1 MPRSKKRTIRANRER
16 RKASSS
22 LHPTFESLQ
31 KIFQYLDKST
41 LLRCAQVCKLWRTA
55 AYSPHFW
62 TRQLFCTKF
71 DRLDNKTALSLKE
84 REISTIC
91 LELSKVTADYTED
104 HTTTQSDILKCV
116 GIADARTLVLKAP
129 TNPPRRYYLYGYT
142 DRSKKQPYKP
152 EDFRGVVACP
162 QITASYG
169 DLKCLVIAG
178 RIKIYRHGFM
188 QSLQVLKN
196 LTHLWITH
204 TTDKHDFRIKTIFTE
219 LPSLKDLE
227 ISLSVYLAWTVG
239 RSDFE
244 VLPNSERLMLHNTE
258 PWYFDGSGRGR
269 QVRDQEFTSRF
280 LWDIH
285 DKFPMLRHLGVHIDE
300 YKRIIEEKRGSLP
313 SLSNLCSFQ
322 NTDSCHGGFLPNQSI
337 LVQLLPS
344 KLAALDLTFTTNT
357 WGEKAV
363 KQSFSEEALELI
375 TTRFPGLKVLK
386 LKGYN
391 PISEVTL
398 IDILSK
404 MDKLE
409 ILSMNMG
416 SPHVNSLRERERN
429 RLPDPYN
436 SLIVSLLIDY
446 VNPSSEDNSTK
457 SFHIIDLDKLRA
469 LRYLRLYNKQGVIE
483 KRIQQTDSRGF
494 EWEKVRHGSDDWKEA
509 TGYGYFH
516 PDDSFCLE
524 SHNKSALGN
533 AHDLIQLG
541 LE

>member
-1 MPRSKKRTIRANRER
+1 MPGKNKRTVRATRER
-16 RKASSS
+16 KKAAAR
-22 LHPTFESLQ
+22 LVPLEILYE
-31 KIFQYLDKST
+31 IFQYLDQKD
-41 LLRCAQVCKLWRTA
+41 LIRCAQVCQLWKTA

-62 TRQLFCTKF
+62 TNLQLFCAKF
-71 DRLDNKTALSLKE
+71 DRLDYKTALSLKE
-84 REISTIC
+84 REISAIC
-91 LELSKVTADYTED
+91 LELNKVTADYAED
-104 HTTTQSDILKCV
+104 HTTSQSDILKGV
-116 GIADARTLVLKAP
+116 GIAEAKTLILKAP
-129 TNPPRRYYLYGYT
+129 INPPRRYYFYGYT
-142 DRSKKQPYKP
+142 DLPKNQHYKP
-152 EDFRGVVACP
+152 EDFRSVVACP
-162 QITASYG
+162 QITDSCEN
-169 DLKCLVIAG
+169 LKCLVLAG
-178 RIKIYRHGFM
+178 SINIYQHGFM
-188 QSLQVLKN
+188 QSLPFLKS
-196 LTHLWITH
+196 LTHLWITNRPLH
-204 TTDKHDFRIKTIFTE
+204 RNKCIGKIFTE
-219 LPSLKDLE
+219 LPSLKDFE
-227 ISLSVYLAWTVG
+227 ISLSISSNWTIG
-239 RSDFE
+239 GSEYDI
-244 VLPNSERLMLHNTE
+244 LPNLERLVLHNSSVRIL
-258 PWYFDGSGRGR
+258 GNGR
-269 QVRDQEFTSRF
+269 QDGDAEYTTQLF
-280 LWDIH
+280 WDIH
-285 DKFPMLRHLGVHIDE
+285 DKFPLIKHLGVSINN
-300 YKRIIEEKRGSLP
+300 YKYIKEHERGSLP
-313 SLSNLCSFQ
+313 AFSNLQSFC
-322 NTDSCHGGFLPNQSI
+322 NIGRLCGGLLPNQSI

-344 KLAALDLTFTTNT
+344 NLVALDITFMAGNLQGGPVVRET
-357 WGEKAV
+357 
-363 KQSFSEEALELI
+363 FSEQEIELI

-469 LRYLRLYNKQGVIE
+469 LKYLRLYNKQGIIE

-516 PDDSFCLE
+516 PDDSFCWE
-524 SHNKSALGN
+524 SHNYSALGTSY
-533 AHDLIQLG
+533 DLSQLG